1 MQMFKVREFAPK
13 HPLQIKFDDITHID
27 IAGDAVTL
35 HLFSSPAC
43 YIKPA
48 CGNMEVGRDITE
60 GATTLVFFTGV
71 PPPAA
76 TRGGSGNTE
85 VPFSKDQIYANE
97 LHTTV

>member
-1 MQMFKVREFAPK
+1 
-13 HPLQIKFDDITHID
+13 
-27 IAGDAVTL
+27 
-35 HLFSSPAC
+35 
-43 YIKPA
+43 
-48 CGNMEVGRDITE
+48 MEVGRDITE